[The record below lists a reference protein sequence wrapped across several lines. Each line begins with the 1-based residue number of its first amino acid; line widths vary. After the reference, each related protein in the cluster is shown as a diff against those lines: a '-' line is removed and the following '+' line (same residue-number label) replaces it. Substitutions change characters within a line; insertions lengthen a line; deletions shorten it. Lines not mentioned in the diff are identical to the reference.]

1 MCIEME
7 GAFIVH
13 VCFLCNVSYLILH
26 SIYNIPNNDNLI
38 TYNNLLRE
46 DSLINTLEQYLQMS
60 Y

>member
-13 VCFLCNVSYLILH
+13 VCFLCNVSYLILR

-46 DSLINTLEQYLQMS
+46 DSLINTLEQYL
-60 Y
+60 